1 LALGRA
7 LGLSVEEVFG
17 PATPAPCASVQP
29 VAPLGETGSRVA
41 LAPIG
46 DTFVALPLTGAAAA
60 KGGFVP
66 ATGLAGEVSAGEPR
80 QRGRRAPGSAAARSV
95 QPIGPPQATLVVAG
109 DDPALPLL
117 EFPLGLLHPPVAF
130 TWWPCGSEEALGLAA
145 GGLVHA
151 AGAYLRS
158 RTGGGGT
165 GPARDLLRQGADVI
179 GFCSWRVGLVMRPKL
194 AETIRGVADL
204 RDAELRMVNWKR
216 GARARRVLDR
226 ELAKQGIEPGH
237 LSGYATQASGHL
249 QVAAAIAAGLA
260 DVGVASEPVALTH
273 DLAFVPLASERSD
286 LVIPAATKGSQE
298 VQGLLKVLS
307 SRWLIDQLSSV
318 PGYDPSNC
326 GELVTSLRS

>member
-1 LALGRA
+1 M
-7 LGLSVEEVFG
+7 
-17 PATPAPCASVQP
+17 
-29 VAPLGETGSRVA
+29 PLGHTCVA
-41 LAPIG
+41 EPAVAAP
-46 DTFVALPLTGAAAA
+46 A
-60 KGGFVP
+60 
-66 ATGLAGEVSAGEPR
+66 
-80 QRGRRAPGSAAARSV
+80 
-95 QPIGPPQATLVVAG
+95 
-109 DDPALPLL
+109 
-117 EFPLGLLHPPVAF
+117 
-130 TWWPCGSEEALGLAA
+130 
-145 GGLVHA
+145 
-151 AGAYLRS
+151 
-158 RTGGGGT
+158 
-165 GPARDLLRQGADVI
+165 PARDLLRQGADVI

-298 VQGLLKVLS
+298 VQGLLQVLS

-318 PGYDPSNC
+318 PGDDPSNC